1 MIFLASPR
9 LLVGATVVVA
19 VCSWGCQAQ
28 LFPNGFSF
36 NSQLISKKCPRD
48 AKAVERDAFL
58 DQLVA
63 NLTVPELGT
72 LIDGANWVY
81 RSGQCCV

>member
-9 LLVGATVVVA
+9 LLFGATVVVA
-19 VCSWGCQAQ
+19 LCQAQ

-36 NSQLISKKCPRD
+36 NPQLTSKKCPRD

-72 LIDGANWVY
+72 FIDNTDCGLVIWVGL
-81 RSGQCCV
+81 S